1 MSAIN
6 GISPKQTVTSFKH
19 GEQAQS
25 REVLRRS
32 WNQLQAS
39 GTVNDKKRV
48 LTPFRAV
55 NNLGD
60 FLGRKNYVCGGPNQ
74 VNASKPGWKGHIGS
88 IISNCDNSGVE
99 GASCN
104 PKFVSDSSDYV
115 RFRKLRA
122 MNKNYNDTKL

>member
-1 MSAIN
+1 MSGIN

-39 GTVNDKKRV
+39 GTVNDHTRV

-88 IISNCDNSGVE
+88 IISDCDNSGVE

>member
-19 GEQAQS
+19 HEEAQS

-39 GTVNDKKRV
+39 GKINGKERV

-88 IISNCDNSGVE
+88 IISNCDDSGVE

>member
-19 GEQAQS
+19 HEEAQS
-25 REVLRRS
+25 REVLRRG

-39 GTVNDKKRV
+39 GKINGKERV

-88 IISNCDNSGVE
+88 IISNCDDSGVE

>member
-19 GEQAQS
+19 GDQAQS

-39 GTVNDKKRV
+39 GTVNNKERV

-88 IISNCDNSGVE
+88 IISSCDNSGVE

>member
-39 GTVNDKKRV
+39 GTVNDKERV

-88 IISNCDNSGVE
+88 ILSNCDNSGVE